1 MIVTIA
7 ALIACSGTPALS
19 DVSVDARRAC
29 EHQHA
34 VRIGNAGKDVIW
46 VPTHDKLVNAML
58 SAAGTGSDDFV
69 IDLGAGDGKIPIAA
83 AKEFGAKALGIE
95 YDPKMVELAQC
106 YVRAEQLGQKVEIRQ
121 ADIFEEDFSKATVLT
136 MYLLPELNKKLRPSL
151 LELRPGS
158 RIISNRFKMG
168 RWQPDE
174 LISVEGVANEAYLW
188 IVPAPI
194 AGVWRFEQK
203 SGTASFRAR
212 LQQDFQ
218 IVRGNLL
225 DRSEGKIRGKVRG
238 TKIQLLVP
246 LRRTRHFQGQ
256 LENDQIILRSNDSEA
271 PDIFIGQRD

>member
-7 ALIACSGTPALS
+7 ALIACSGAPALG
-19 DVSVDARRAC
+19 DDTVDARRAC

-46 VPTHDKLVNAML
+46 VPTHDKLVTAML
-58 SAAGTGSDDFV
+58 SAAGTGPDDFV

-106 YVRAEQLGQKVEIRQ
+106 YVRAEQLGDKVEIRQ
-121 ADIFEEDFSKATVLT
+121 ADIFQEDFGKATVLT

-151 LELRPGS
+151 LELSPGT
-158 RIISNRFKMG
+158 RIVSNRFKMG

-188 IVPAPI
+188 IVPARI

-203 SGTASFRAR
+203 SGTESFHA
-212 LQQDFQ
+212 
-218 IVRGNLL
+218 
-225 DRSEGKIRGKVRG
+225 
-238 TKIQLLVP
+238 
-246 LRRTRHFQGQ
+246 
-256 LENDQIILRSNDSEA
+256 
-271 PDIFIGQRD
+271 